1 MNRRWIL
8 AFAALPLA
16 LLGVLACP
24 ARPAAAHP
32 LGNFSVNQ
40 YDGLTLYP
48 DRVVV
53 SAVVDTA
60 EIPTLQEKSTVD
72 GDPAGYPG
80 RACRELADAF
90 EARSGDRSGPPG
102 EASRAGPV
110 VGNRL
115 MWTVTAPAFGYA
127 PGAGGLSTSRLT
139 CTLTAP
145 ARLDR
150 ATSVSFTNR
159 YRTDRVGWREMTAVG
174 DGVRLVDSPLPATS
188 VSDELRA
195 YPADLLSS
203 ALDVRT
209 ATLRVTPGAGG
220 STSTAAAAAPRA
232 GTLTR
237 WTAAAER
244 YFQRVAGGRHLTP
257 VVAVLAVLL
266 AVLLGA
272 GHAVLPG
279 HGKTIMAAYLAGRRG
294 RIRDA
299 VAVGGTVT
307 LTHTGGVLVMGLLL
321 STSAAFA
328 GDRLLAYLGVAS
340 GLLAFAVGVGML
352 LNLRRRR
359 KAAAGHHNHDHH
371 HGHGHDHGHDHGHG
385 HGHGHGHDHD
395 HDHGY
400 RHGRLGL

>member
-16 LLGVLACP
+16 LLGVLASP

-40 YDGLTLYP
+40 YDGLTLYR

-90 EARSGDRSGPPG
+90 EARAANDS
-102 EASRAGPV
+102 
-110 VGNRL
+110 L

-127 PGAGGLSTSRLT
+127 PGAGGLSTNRLT

-159 YRTDRVGWREMTAVG
+159 YRTDRVGWRELTAVG

-188 VSDELRA
+188 VSDQLRA

-209 ATLRVTPGAGG
+209 
-220 STSTAAAAAPRA
+220 
-232 GTLTR
+232 
-237 WTAAAER
+237 
-244 YFQRVAGGRHLTP
+244 
-257 VVAVLAVLL
+257 
-266 AVLLGA
+266 
-272 GHAVLPG
+272 
-279 HGKTIMAAYLAGRRG
+279 
-294 RIRDA
+294 
-299 VAVGGTVT
+299 
-307 LTHTGGVLVMGLLL
+307 
-321 STSAAFA
+321 
-328 GDRLLAYLGVAS
+328 
-340 GLLAFAVGVGML
+340 
-352 LNLRRRR
+352 
-359 KAAAGHHNHDHH
+359 
-371 HGHGHDHGHDHGHG
+371 
-385 HGHGHGHDHD
+385 
-395 HDHGY
+395 
-400 RHGRLGL
+400 